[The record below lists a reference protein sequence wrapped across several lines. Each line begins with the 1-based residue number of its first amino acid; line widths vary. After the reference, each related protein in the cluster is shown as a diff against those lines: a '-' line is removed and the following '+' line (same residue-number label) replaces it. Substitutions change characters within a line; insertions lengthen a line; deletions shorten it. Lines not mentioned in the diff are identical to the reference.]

1 MRGPTGDL
9 NWPFDSSLN
18 PQKASQFDY
27 EIRTSAPV
35 SQEPDIFGPET
46 LFQSG
51 KQFRGWIMNYEKI
64 EELRE
69 IKIHQ
74 RLKWVKPKSLQNANV
89 VSQKSR
95 GTTPLHFGDDD
106 NTVSW
111 SEINIIFSWRG
122 ELSLLYLSK
131 PRKKKKAHL
140 KPERAWMGI
149 RCQMTAMWQCMYLEG
164 VVEPL
169 VYKKATHGTVSGT
182 LLFCTLWMVGQRHFD
197 PGGKEQR
204 THLSS
209 RGLGKFLGYAVHVG
223 CRSI

>member
-1 MRGPTGDL
+1 
-9 NWPFDSSLN
+9 
-18 PQKASQFDY
+18 
-27 EIRTSAPV
+27 
-35 SQEPDIFGPET
+35 
-46 LFQSG
+46 
-51 KQFRGWIMNYEKI
+51 MNYEKI

-131 PRKKKKAHL
+131 PRKKKKSTSQAR
-140 KPERAWMGI
+140 KSVDGDKVPNDSN
-149 RCQMTAMWQCMYLEG
+149 
-164 VVEPL
+164 V
-169 VYKKATHGTVSGT
+169 
-182 LLFCTLWMVGQRHFD
+182 
-197 PGGKEQR
+197 
-204 THLSS
+204 
-209 RGLGKFLGYAVHVG
+209 AVHV
-223 CRSI
+223 S